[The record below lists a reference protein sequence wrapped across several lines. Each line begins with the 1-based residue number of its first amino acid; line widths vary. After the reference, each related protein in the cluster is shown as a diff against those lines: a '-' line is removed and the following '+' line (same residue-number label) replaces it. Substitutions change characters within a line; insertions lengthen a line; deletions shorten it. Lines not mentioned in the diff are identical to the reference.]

1 MVLVQVSIQVFSRN
15 LPTSTV
21 SPPSPTTHMTPTT
34 PTKSTPAPRPS
45 SSTPFGRKIEVSS
58 WCSET
63 KHSRWWWLNIYTN
76 ELKFHRFAIQLHIV
90 VSLNSSQGIRFS
102 GKYNLCSS
110 LGSSTLVIVNRVTLD
125 IANLREEFLDVLI
138 GDGVVEVGDV
148 ELGAGL
154 DGRRVGVGR
163 GRRLKGDGVIGSGS
177 SAGGGAGVEAAGR
190 GRWIWTG
197 AALVLVG
204 DEVVEGH
211 VQRVRR
217 HLLGV
222 AAAAAEGGVAFS
234 SLFGL
239 GADRGRRHDMGWALL
254 PFCFGLYFAL
264 LFFFFSSFPLLL
276 ESTRLSTELFNPKPN
291 QHASNQRTLATERF
305 ASRKKTREAHLN

>member
-1 MVLVQVSIQVFSRN
+1 M
-15 LPTSTV
+15 
-21 SPPSPTTHMTPTT
+21 
-34 PTKSTPAPRPS
+34 
-45 SSTPFGRKIEVSS
+45 
-58 WCSET
+58 
-63 KHSRWWWLNIYTN
+63 
-76 ELKFHRFAIQLHIV
+76 
-90 VSLNSSQGIRFS
+90 
-102 GKYNLCSS
+102 
-110 LGSSTLVIVNRVTLD
+110 
-125 IANLREEFLDVLI
+125 
-138 GDGVVEVGDV
+138 
-148 ELGAGL
+148 
-154 DGRRVGVGR
+154 
-163 GRRLKGDGVIGSGS
+163 IGSGS
-177 SAGGGAGVEAAGR
+177 GAGGGAGVEAAGR

-222 AAAAAEGGVAFS
+222 AAAAAAAEGGVAFS

-305 ASRKKTREAHLN
+305 ASRKKTRETHLN